1 MPHLRAAIAVI
12 LSLFAACSPV
22 RAAESPTTL
31 SLADAFQRTL
41 AEHPDLRQLPGRR
54 AVIDAEAE
62 IAAQRPAWV
71 VGASIE
77 NALGSG
83 ENAAFDGAELSLT
96 LASVFEPAAKRG
108 ARIEVARSRL
118 AGLDVEAEGRRLDLL
133 AEVARRYLDIVAS
146 QAEADAAAA
155 MVAQRRTTVAAA
167 AQRVGAGASPESV
180 RLTAEAALARAE
192 LDVQRARETG
202 RISRRRLALLWGEAD
217 PAFDRV
223 VGDLQAVPRVP
234 DFAELTALLD
244 RTPELQRFASET
256 RIREARLQLAHAESR
271 PDIDWEVGV
280 RRLQAT
286 DDWGLL
292 GSVSMPLGSRE
303 RARPG
308 IRAAEAELGLIG
320 LERES
325 GERALYATLAE
336 AQGQMRTNTLVAQRL
351 SDDVLPAL
359 ERAEKAAGA
368 AYRAGALSYLEVAH
382 LQAELLSARRERIE
396 ALRDAHVALIEIQ
409 RLTAEPFVPAASA
422 QNETTP

>member
-1 MPHLRAAIAVI
+1 MPHLRAAVAVI
-12 LSLFAACSPV
+12 LFLCAACSSV

-62 IAAQRPAWV
+62 IAAQRPALV
-71 VGASIE
+71 VGASVE

-83 ENAAFDGAELSLT
+83 ESAAFDGAELSLT

-118 AGLDVEAEGRRLDLL
+118 AGLDVEAEARRLDLL

-146 QAEADAAAA
+146 QAEADATAA
-155 MVAQRRTTVAAA
+155 MVAQRRATVAAA
-167 AQRVGAGASPESV
+167 GQRVAAGASPESV
-180 RLTAEAALARAE
+180 RLTADAALARAE

-202 RISRRRLALLWGEAD
+202 RIARRRLALLWGEAD

-223 VGDLQAVPRVP
+223 AGGLESVPRVP

-256 RIREARLQLAHAESR
+256 RIREARLQLAQAESR

-286 DDWGLL
+286 EDWGLL

-303 RARPG
+303 RAQPG
-308 IRAAEAELGLIG
+308 IRAAEAELGLLG

-336 AQGQMRTNTLVAQRL
+336 AQGRMRTNALVAQRL
-351 SDDVLPAL
+351 SDEVLPAL
-359 ERAEKAAGA
+359 ERAEKSAGA
-368 AYRAGALSYLEVAH
+368 AYRGGALSYLEVAH

-396 ALRDAHVALIEIQ
+396 ALRDAHLALIEIQ

-422 QNETTP
+422 QDETTP